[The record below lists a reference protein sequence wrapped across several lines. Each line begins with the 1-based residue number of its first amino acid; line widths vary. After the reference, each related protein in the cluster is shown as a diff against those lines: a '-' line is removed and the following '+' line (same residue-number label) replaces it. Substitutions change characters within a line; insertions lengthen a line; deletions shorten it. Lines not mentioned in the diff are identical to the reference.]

1 MNNISEL
8 VGYITDDDGS
18 TKSVATCQAD
28 QFSDSEVLAC
38 PNGWVGDTKLF
49 SSTATIDLGMVC
61 QDQWKKSFAQSLYMA
76 GMLVG
81 SFLFGTM
88 ADWIG
93 RRITLGT
100 YYLLVMEILHKNFP
114 PRLQPN

>member
-1 MNNISEL
+1 M
-8 VGYITDDDGS
+8 
-18 TKSVATCQAD
+18 
-28 QFSDSEVLAC
+28 
-38 PNGWVGDTKLF
+38 F

-88 ADWIG
+88 ADWTG
-93 RRITLGT
+93 RRITLGMYVFYT
-100 YYLLVMEILHKNFP
+100 SCCSSVDLDFFGVQTKLSIDLSINEPRYTSWLEITFLPVH
-114 PRLQPN
+114 